1 MSENNQFEY
10 IEDEATPFTE
20 EDYHKCM
27 EIFKQRRLTHSELY
41 GTWLAETAE
50 DKALR
55 ELAEQYHTR
64 CDAFDRTVC
73 TGRHSKT
80 GEAYPADPYEYR
92 SINANAR
99 RVRDEI
105 IGQGRSMGFT
115 DEQVTRAI
123 QNYAKGR

>member
-1 MSENNQFEY
+1 MS
-10 IEDEATPFTE
+10 DELHGVEEITPFSR
-20 EDYHKCM
+20 EDLDTYSA
-27 EIFKQRRLTHSELY
+27 ILKQYSLTRSELY

-64 CDAFDRTVC
+64 CDAYDRIIC
-73 TGRHSKT
+73 TGISPRT
-80 GEAYPADPYEYR
+80 GEAMPVTTYEFR
-92 SINANAR
+92 SINDNAL

-105 IGQGRSMGFT
+105 IWQGRSMGFT

-123 QNYAKGR
+123 QNYRP